1 MIIEFYIRFFVDM
14 YRNIIDI
21 YSIEKLII
29 YLKKRLYIYTYTH
42 THTHTQTQTQTQ
54 PHTYIHSF
62 TLTRI
67 YTHIHVHVHI
77 LILLHSKYIWS
88 CTQLYVCKMCAA
100 KSYITKRTLKK
111 KKETKVEVH

>member
-29 YLKKRLYIYTYTH
+29 YLKKRLYVYTH
-42 THTHTQTQTQTQ
+42 THTTTTHIYRCACART
-54 PHTYIHSF
+54 HTYTLVHS
-62 TLTRI
+62 LSRA
-67 YTHIHVHVHI
+67 YIHVHIHI
-77 LILLHSKYIWS
+77 LIHLHLKYIWS

-111 KKETKVEVH
+111 KKETKVKVH